1 MGSARITL
9 CAAALAVVAFAPT
22 AYAQDG
28 GVWVNPATP
37 VPGSDVALRVSG
49 CAEKTAT
56 AVSAAFVADAR
67 LSVADG
73 ALVGETRVRSSLT
86 VGTYDV
92 TVTCGT
98 SRRTSTLTVGQDTAR
113 PSAPA
118 NVPASPVAPVHAG
131 GGGTARLSSSGVRAA
146 GPGTAHAVTGLVL
159 AGVAAA
165 AVAVLGG
172 RRRRGTG

>member
-98 SRRTSTLTVGQDTAR
+98 SRRTSMLTVGQDTAR

-118 NVPASPVAPVHAG
+118 KVPASPVAPVHAG
-131 GGGTARLSSSGVRAA
+131 GGGTARLSSDVRAA
-146 GPGTAHAVTGLVL
+146 GPGRAHAVTGLVL